1 VISRLLLAG
10 VVAMSTGTVTA
21 PPGNGTQS
29 ATPEPDRLHATE
41 VTAMV
46 STGHKWLIDHQNK
59 DGSFS
64 MAHGMGGKEA
74 PVAVTALCA
83 LSLMAAGNLPDRGG
97 YDRAVKRAIDWL
109 VDHCNDDGYF
119 EDDRDQV
126 SKMHGDGY
134 ALLALT
140 QAVGMYGSDD
150 AEREQLAKLRG
161 AIERGVSLI
170 ERTQGDYGGWY
181 YEPKKVA
188 DHENSITVCMI
199 QALRAARDVGFHVR
213 SAVIND
219 AVKYVKSSQDTDTG
233 KFRYALK
240 DQKTSWALT
249 AAALSTLNALG
260 DYGST
265 TWQKGFEAL
274 QRDDPMIGV
283 GEPESFQEYGALYA
297 AQAYWQGNDQHAF
310 DRWWTAF
317 VAHAAEIQR
326 SDGSFPG
333 GDYGAVYGTAI
344 ATLTLQVPLGYLPI
358 FQR

>member
-1 VISRLLLAG
+1 VIAALLLAG
-10 VVAMSTGTVTA
+10 ALALPDRTA
-21 PPGNGTQS
+21 AQS
-29 ATPEPDRLHATE
+29 APADRLHAAE

-46 STGHKWLIDHQNK
+46 SAGHRFLIDHQNK

-64 MAHGMGGKEA
+64 MVRGMSGNEA
-74 PVAVTALCA
+74 PVAVTALAA
-83 LSLMAAGNLPDRGG
+83 LSLMAAGNLPDRGEH
-97 YDRAVKRAIDWL
+97 DRSVKRAIDWL
-109 VDHCNDDGYF
+109 VDHCAGSGDESGYF
-119 EDDRDQV
+119 QDDRDTV
-126 SKMHGDGY
+126 SKMHGHGY

-150 AEREQLAKLRG
+150 AEREQLARLRG

-170 ERTQGDYGGWY
+170 ERTQGDFGGWW

-188 DHENSITVCMI
+188 EHENSITVCMI
-199 QALRAARDVGFHVR
+199 QSLRAARDVGFHVR

-219 AVKYVKSSQDTDTG
+219 AIRYVKNSQDTETG

-260 DYGST
+260 DYGSAV
-265 TWQKGFEAL
+265 WRKGFEAL
-274 QRDDPMIGV
+274 QRDDPMTGV
-283 GEPESFQEYGALYA
+283 GEPEPFQEYGALYA

-310 DRWWTAF
+310 DRWWTGF
-317 VAHAAEIQR
+317 VAHCAELQR
-326 SDGSFPG
+326 GDGSFPG

-344 ATLTLQVPLGYLPI
+344 VTLTLQVPLGFLPI